1 MHHCRSFAAESDVD
15 DFPILFLGAR
25 ILVTGY
31 LTDEL
36 RSVLRDARFSVE
48 EESSISYAPASTEA
62 GPEIQVFVN
71 CRRLASMIQGA
82 GGAGY

>member
-1 MHHCRSFAAESDVD
+1 MLARARRNVPQARFVELDATQLDSLHGPYGAAIAFFS
-15 DFPILFLGAR
+15 
-25 ILVTGY
+25 GY

-71 CRRLASMIQGA
+71 CRRLG
-82 GGAGY
+82 